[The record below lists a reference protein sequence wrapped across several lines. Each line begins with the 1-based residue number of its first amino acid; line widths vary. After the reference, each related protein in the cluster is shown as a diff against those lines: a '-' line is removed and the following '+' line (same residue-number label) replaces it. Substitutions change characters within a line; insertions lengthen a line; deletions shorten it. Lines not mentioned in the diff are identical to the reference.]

1 MIKLLAVTLGT
12 SALLGLSALSPP
24 DTRLVWNASASVPIG
39 LYSIGPV
46 GRLEVTDLVLAQPPE
61 PLATFLH
68 HGRYVPRGVPL
79 LKRVAALPGQR
90 ACRHGLEVTIDGV
103 PFVTARERD
112 RVGRTL
118 PNWQG
123 CRVIAEG
130 EVFLLNFDEPDSL
143 DGRYFG
149 PLPASSIIGRATPV
163 WTSEDE

>member
-1 MIKLLAVTLGT
+1 MTKLLAVTLGT

-46 GRLEVTDLVLAQPPE
+46 VRLEVTDLVLAQPPE

-68 HGRYVPRGVPL
+68 EGRYVPRGVPL

-90 ACRHGLEVTIDGV
+90 VCRNGLEVTVDGV
-103 PFVTARERD
+103 PFATARERD
-112 RVGRTL
+112 RMGRTL
-118 PNWQG
+118 PIWHG
-123 CRVIAEG
+123 CRLIAEG
-130 EVFLLNFDEPDSL
+130 EVFLLNFDEPSSL

-149 PLPASSIIGRATPV
+149 PLAASSIVGRATPL
-163 WTSEDE
+163 WTRDGE